1 MMELIVFVIK
11 LAETF
16 RKAGI
21 RDLQMSSLNAN
32 LMKLLGQIEA
42 I

>member
-1 MMELIVFVIK
+1 MLVLKIFVNE

-16 RKAGI
+16 RKAGF
-21 RDLQMSSLNAN
+21 RDLQMSALNAN
-32 LMKLLGQIEA
+32 LMKLLGKIEA